1 MAANKF
7 RYADDAPKIAVKDN
21 RGEEGRAARFVC
33 PEEQASASKIY
44 KFCVYAE
51 SSQSGWLDSIKYSDT
66 GKHSENHFGFEPWHG
81 FRRKQKSAANSSK
94 YWPKCVS
101 QYYM

>member
-21 RGEEGRAARFVC
+21 RGGEGRAARFVC

-51 SSQSGWLDSIKYSDT
+51 SSQSG
-66 GKHSENHFGFEPWHG
+66 
-81 FRRKQKSAANSSK
+81 
-94 YWPKCVS
+94 
-101 QYYM
+101 